1 MEKKT
6 AAVLEVVEGPE
17 NIRGKRV
24 EHRGVP
30 LVIGRAPQADLT
42 IPDPKV
48 SKNHA
53 VIEKRGSSYFL
64 VDLES
69 LNGTILNGERIIRP
83 EGAKLQH
90 GDDIVIAGYK
100 IKFYIF
106 SGLEEG
112 EYRTIQKRITMN
124 AIQKY
129 STSSAVLYVEI
140 PRFRELYTKYPAA
153 DVDGLKKRFHDLFR
167 EIVHEGAPY
176 YAQPLG
182 EKAFAFFE
190 SPSHAID
197 FGMEFLRKSEKVGLE
212 LLRNAEAKIRKFE
225 VRIGIDAGPLSIMLG
240 DEGRIE
246 QVTGAVMSRARI
258 IAGVSGSGE
267 LTISEAVFGAV
278 PEKSRPSWVKV
289 EAPAESKL
297 GIVYKYQSDSTARI

>member
-6 AAVLEVVEGPE
+6 VAVLEVVEGAE

-24 EHRGVP
+24 EHKGVP

-69 LNGTILNGERIIRP
+69 LNGTILNGEKIIRP

-100 IKFYIF
+100 IKFYLF

-129 STSSAVLYVEI
+129 STSSAVLYAEI
-140 PRFRELYTKYPAA
+140 PRFRELYTKYPTA
-153 DVDGLKKRFHDLFR
+153 DVDGLKKRFHELFR

-182 EKAFAFFE
+182 EKGFAFFE

-197 FGMEFLRKSEKVGLE
+197 FAMEFLRRSEKVGLE
-212 LLRNAEAKIRKFE
+212 LLRNPEAKIRKFE
-225 VRIGIDAGPLSIMLG
+225 VRIGIDVGPLSIMLG

-246 QVTGAVMSRARI
+246 QVTGAVMSRARV
-258 IAGVSGSGE
+258 IAGVSSNGE
-267 LTISEAVFGAV
+267 LAISEALFKTV
-278 PEKSRPSWVKV
+278 PQKLQLAWVEMQTPPELKI
-289 EAPAESKL
+289 
-297 GIVYKYQSDSTARI
+297 GRVYKYQSDSTARI